1 MRYMKEIVE
10 DKSLDFFTKWE
21 RRGKATYTQEDI
33 DVVRNEWAKFMLKLC
48 SMDLVGHE
56 LMLVL

>member
-21 RRGKATYTQEDI
+21 RRGKAAYTQEDI
-33 DVVRNEWAKFMLKLC
+33 DVIRNEWAKFMVKTYI
-48 SMDLVGHE
+48 
-56 LMLVL
+56 

>member
-33 DVVRNEWAKFMLKLC
+33 DVVRNEWAKFMVKTY
-48 SMDLVGHE
+48 M
-56 LMLVL
+56 